1 LSPVTIR
8 RQHGDRRPPIATTSE
23 IELRDLTAHGLH
35 PGGRIWWNPTTPLLY
50 THALRRE
57 EGALAHGGPLVV
69 DTGKFTGRSPKD
81 KFVVREPGSEDRI
94 WWGDVNQ
101 PFSERNFA
109 HLREKVTSYLEGEDV
124 YVVDAYAGADPKHRI
139 RVRVITDRPYHALF
153 ARTLF
158 ITPPEEDL
166 AGFEPDALV
175 LHAPAV
181 EADPDE
187 DGTRTGTFVV
197 LHPSRREV
205 LIGGTFY
212 AGEIKKSIFT
222 LMNDQLPLDGVLPM
236 HCSANVG
243 EAGDVAVFFGLS
255 GTGKTTLSAD
265 PERRLIGDDEHGW
278 GDNGIFNIEGGCYAK
293 VIHLSSEAEPEIYRT
308 TRTFGTI
315 LENVIVDERGRLD
328 LDDDSK
334 TENTRAAYKLERISN
349 ALPTK
354 MAGHPAN
361 VVFLTADAFG
371 ILPPLARLSY
381 EQARYYFLS
390 GFTAKLAGTEIGV
403 TEPQPTF
410 STCFG
415 APFLPQPPELY
426 ARMLGAKLEQHGPHV
441 WLVNTGWTGGPFG
454 EGHRM
459 PIEATRALLHAALG
473 GALTDVAYRI
483 DDVFGFEVP
492 VSVPGVDE
500 SLLDP
505 RSTWRDPGAYDRK
518 ARELAQMFRENFERF
533 PEVDPAVAAAGP
545 RA

>member
-1 LSPVTIR
+1 M
-8 RQHGDRRPPIATTSE
+8 
-23 IELRDLTAHGLH
+23 
-35 PGGRIWWNPTTPLLY
+35 
-50 THALRRE
+50 RE
-57 EGALAHGGPLVV
+57 A
-69 DTGKFTGRSPKD
+69 
-81 KFVVREPGSEDRI
+81 GSADRI
-94 WWGDVNQ
+94 WWGSVNQ
-101 PFSERNFA
+101 PVSEEAFDHLRAKLTA
-109 HLREKVTSYLEGEDV
+109 HLNAADI
-124 YVVDAYAGADPKHRI
+124 YVVDAFAGADPAHRI
-139 RVRVITDRPYHALF
+139 KVRVVTDRPYHALF

-158 ITPPEEDL
+158 IRPTDDDL
-166 AGFEPDALV
+166 NEFRPDALV
-175 LHAPAV
+175 LHAPGV

-222 LMNDQLPLDGVLPM
+222 VMNDLLPLQGVLPM

-243 EAGDVAVFFGLS
+243 EEGDVAIFFGLS

-265 PERRLIGDDEHGW
+265 PERQLIGDDEHGW
-278 GDNGIFNIEGGCYAK
+278 GDNGVFNIEGGCYAK
-293 VIHLSSEAEPEIYRT
+293 VINLSAEAEPEIFRT

-315 LENVIVDERGRLD
+315 LENVVVDERGRLD

-334 TENTRAAYKLERISN
+334 TENTRAAYRLERISN
-349 ALPTK
+349 ALRTK

-371 ILPPLARLSY
+371 ILPPIARLTY
-381 EQARYYFLS
+381 VGARYYFLS
-390 GFTAKLAGTEIGV
+390 GFTAKLAGTEIGI

-415 APFLPQPPELY
+415 APFLPQPPEVY
-426 ARMLGAKLEQHGPHV
+426 SQMLGEKLERHRPRV

-459 PIEATRALLHAALG
+459 PIEATRALLHAALQQR
-473 GALTDVAYRI
+473 LEHVEFRVDS
-483 DDVFGFEVP
+483 VFGFEVP
-492 VSVPGVDE
+492 VSVPGVDR

-505 RSTWRDPGAYDRK
+505 RSTWRDPEAYDRK
-518 ARELAQMFRENFERF
+518 AAQLASMFRENFARF
-533 PEVDPAVAAAGP
+533 DDVDEAIAAAGP
-545 RA
+545 GA